1 MERVYLDYAATTP
14 VHPEVIEAM
23 IPFFREKFGNAS
35 SLYSFGQET
44 RGALE
49 EVRQRTADFIG
60 AAPEEIIFTSG
71 GSESNNMAL
80 KGIAW
85 TARERGGRILVSAVE
100 HHAVS
105 EPAAFLKKQGFEMV
119 RIPVDGQGVV
129 DLDFIRREIDKK
141 PLLVSVMH
149 ANNEIGV
156 VQPVA
161 EIGRL
166 CREREVV
173 FHTDAVQTVGHL
185 PVSVRELNAD
195 LLSCSAHKLYGPKGI
210 GFLYVRRGIR
220 LSPLI
225 HGGDQERRRRA
236 GTENLP
242 AIVGLGKA
250 LEIAGREMEAEG
262 VRLTGYRDRLID
274 GLLKKVPDC
283 RLNGDRDRRLPNN
296 VNISFAYVEG
306 ESVLLNLDFEGIAV
320 STGSA
325 CTSSSLEASAVLL
338 AIGVPAE
345 LAHGSIRITMGK
357 WTTEAELDRILEAL
371 PRVVA
376 KLRAMSPLYPG
387 GKNG

>member
-1 MERVYLDYAATTP
+1 
-14 VHPEVIEAM
+14 
-23 IPFFREKFGNAS
+23 
-35 SLYSFGQET
+35 
-44 RGALE
+44 
-49 EVRQRTADFIG
+49 
-60 AAPEEIIFTSG
+60 
-71 GSESNNMAL
+71 
-80 KGIAW
+80 
-85 TARERGGRILVSAVE
+85 
-100 HHAVS
+100 
-105 EPAAFLKKQGFEMV
+105 
-119 RIPVDGQGVV
+119 VDGQGVV